1 MKLSIIFDAI
11 VCVCLLVGFIY
22 TLWFNKR
29 LVAAHNNQR
38 HFQNLLDTF
47 STALERGQKSLT
59 QLQETN
65 KTITEDMNQKMS
77 KASSLLEDLRF
88 FSDRGE
94 NIMDHLENQIRIAR
108 TIKNEFENLVRLREE
123 KIETEAESDEIENKA
138 KADAKIQDLHQIE
151 AEVEKSPEPEH
162 VNAFSKKSFGEEV
175 PPETIFKTKAR
186 LDHPWGI
193 LQQKETTIIKARLL
207 S

>member
-1 MKLSIIFDAI
+1 VLFRS
-11 VCVCLLVGFIY
+11 
-22 TLWFNKR
+22 
-29 LVAAHNNQR
+29 
-38 HFQNLLDTF
+38 
-47 STALERGQKSLT
+47 GQKSLT

-108 TIKNEFENLVRLREE
+108 TIKHEFENLVRLREE
-123 KIETEAESDEIENKA
+123 KIEVEAQAEVE
-138 KADAKIQDLHQIE
+138 ADAKMQDLSQIE
-151 AEVEKSPEPEH
+151 AEVAKSPEAEL
-162 VNAFSKKSFGEEV
+162 VDAFSKKSFGEEI
-175 PPETIFKTKAR
+175 PPETVFKTKAR

-193 LQQKETTIIKARLL
+193 LQRKEATVIKARLL